1 MRNRKFL
8 RKFMP
13 LHEDPSDRLKQ
24 PPTSVPDITPV
35 SQQPSPTYPAVP
47 CVPPTEQRPHLPM
60 PQEQPDSSVHTR
72 FADGSPPGPARPASA
87 WAPPSASPAYQPVM
101 PASPASHQ
109 LPATQPEFAPLQA
122 LMHPQSSPVRRSSRS
137 NKGVTS
143 KFDDYMTGDELDI
156 SNLSTP
162 CSLCHAPVRTQ
173 QPAPFYVQSMAC
185 SSQLPTPQP
194 GPARARSSPINTNP
208 TSPINTNPTS
218 PINTNPTNLATPP
231 VISTPSSATLSP
243 WDQ

>member
-109 LPATQPEFAPLQA
+109 LPATQPEFAPLPA

-137 NKGVTS
+137 NLGITS
-143 KFDDYMTGDELDI
+143 KFDNYMTGDELDI
-156 SNLSTP
+156 SNLS
-162 CSLCHAPVRTQ
+162 LD
-173 QPAPFYVQSMAC
+173 
-185 SSQLPTPQP
+185 
-194 GPARARSSPINTNP
+194 
-208 TSPINTNPTS
+208 
-218 PINTNPTNLATPP
+218 LAWR
-231 VISTPSSATLSP
+231 IELRG
-243 WDQ
+243 